1 MKIFLSLLIP
11 FISLLSSC
19 TKNTIYSNYYIF
31 NENKWHA
38 DSTIIFEFNSLENK
52 KLNINL
58 SINYTV
64 DYPFQNFYSSYSLL
78 DSNKKIINSK
88 MIEFDLFDKKF
99 GIPKGSGLLKQ
110 YTIDSLVFQIDSLSK
125 QSKYTFLIKQS
136 MRKEI
141 LNGINSIGLII
152 TND

>member
-1 MKIFLSLLIP
+1 MKRFLSLLIL

-64 DYPFQNFYSSYSLL
+64 DYQFQNFYSSYSLL

-88 MIEFDLFDKKF
+88 MIEFNLFDKTLH
-99 GIPKGSGLLKQ
+99 I
-110 YTIDSLVFQIDSLSK
+110 
-125 QSKYTFLIKQS
+125 
-136 MRKEI
+136 
-141 LNGINSIGLII
+141 
-152 TND
+152 